1 MESITG
7 SIKSFVYHNPENGY
21 SVVRLEG
28 GATAV
33 GTLPSGCEGETMEFI
48 GEWKMHPK
56 FGRQFAIEQFNMV
69 YPANETGIISYLSS
83 GIIKGVGKRTAEKIV
98 KHFGKDTIDILDNNL
113 NRLDEVP
120 GIQKKVLATI
130 KEVWPQQRAVKDIMI
145 FLQSHGVSPA
155 FSLRIHQYY
164 GDAAVQIVKAN
175 PYQLAFDIYGMG
187 FKSVDKIGRNLGIGK
202 DDLKRIK
209 AGLIYVLEEEKNS
222 GHTYLPVEELEQKAL
237 KILELEELDLET
249 VLQELVQFG
258 HLIVFEEKVYVP
270 YLFWAE
276 RTVEKQIKRLLA
288 AKSSKSFYQS
298 VLRQVDEDFYT
309 EEQVSA
315 VRYAFE
321 ENILIIT
328 GGPGTGKTTTLR
340 GIIDLFMAEELVV
353 TLAAP
358 TGRAAKR
365 MAEVIGYE
373 ASTIHRLLEFNPV
386 EGRFGKN
393 EDNPIDTDLL
403 VIDETSMV
411 DIQLMAW
418 LLPAVKDGTTLVLVG
433 DINQLPS
440 VGPGNVLKD
449 LIDSDLIPY
458 IALTKIFRQ
467 AEESK
472 IIVTAHEINRG
483 VLPAFDRG
491 EGTDLFLLEDN
502 EAELMY
508 SRIVDLCLN
517 RLPSKFGFNPVLDI
531 QVLAPMYKGDFG
543 VDKLNS
549 VLQSALN
556 PEPIRFEKGHKR
568 FKTGDK
574 VMQLKNNYEHDIFN
588 GDIGFITDIIED
600 EGEVTVDFDGKRVEY
615 NSLNIDEITLAY
627 ACTIHKSQGSEYP
640 CVIVVMQ
647 NAHYVMLQRNL
658 LYTAITRAKKLL
670 FLFSTKR
677 TIAIAVKNN
686 KTSDRYTTLFKINNG
701 IQLIP
706 AQE

>member
-1 MESITG
+1 MESLTS

-21 SVVRLEG
+21 SVVRLDG

-33 GTLPSGCEGETMEFI
+33 GTLPSGCEGETIEFI
-48 GEWKMHPK
+48 GEWKVHPK

-69 YPANETGIISYLSS
+69 YPVNETGIISYLSS

-98 KHFGKDTIDILDNNL
+98 KHFGKDTIDVLDNNI

-120 GIQKKVLATI
+120 GLPKKVLVTI

-187 FKSVDKIGRNLGIGK
+187 FKSVDKIGRNLGIEK

-222 GHTYLPVEELEQKAL
+222 GHTYLPLAELDQKAL
-237 KILELEELDLET
+237 KILELEELDLYA
-249 VLQELVQFG
+249 VLEELVQFG

-288 AKSSKSFYQS
+288 AQSSKRFYQS
-298 VLRQVDEDFYT
+298 VLRQVDEDFFT
-309 EEQVSA
+309 EEQISA

-365 MAEVIGYE
+365 MSEVIGYE
-373 ASTIHRLLEFNPV
+373 ASTIHRLLEFNPA

-418 LLPAVKDGTTLVLVG
+418 LLTAVKEGTTLVLVG

-483 VLPAFDRG
+483 VIPTFDRG
-491 EGTDLFLLEDN
+491 EGADLFLLEDGD
-502 EAELMY
+502 ADLMY

-517 RLPSKFGFNPVLDI
+517 RLPSKFGFNPVVDI

-568 FKTGDK
+568 FKVGDK
-574 VMQLKNNYEHDIFN
+574 VMQLKNNYEYDIFN
-588 GDIGFITDIIED
+588 GDIGFISSIIED
-600 EGEVTVDFDGKRVEY
+600 EGSLTVEFDGKSVEY
-615 NSLNIDEITLAY
+615 TNLNIDEITLAY

-640 CVIVVMQ
+640 CVIIVMQ
-647 NAHYVMLQRNL
+647 SAHYVMLQRNL

-670 FLFSTKR
+670 FLFSTR
-677 TIAIAVKNN
+677 STVATAVRNN
-686 KTSDRYTTLFKINNG
+686 RTSDRYTTLFKINGG
-701 IQLIP
+701 IQLLP
-706 AQE
+706 DEG